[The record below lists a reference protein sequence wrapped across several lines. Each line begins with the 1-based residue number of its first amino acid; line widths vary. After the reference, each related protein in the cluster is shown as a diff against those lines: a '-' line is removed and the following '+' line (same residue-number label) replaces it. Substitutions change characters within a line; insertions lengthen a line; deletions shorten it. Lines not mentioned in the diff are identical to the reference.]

1 MNTLWKEFIK
11 YINSKN
17 INSFI
22 TRQEIIKEFDNK
34 GLLSR
39 YINGTPF
46 TQTLDTY
53 RRTLTKGNYLED
65 TNKKGVYKFIRYIR
79 EDISSSKCKK
89 QAYEKN

>member
-65 TNKKGVYKFIRYIR
+65 TNKKGVYKFIQYIR
-79 EDISSSKCKK
+79 ENISSSKCKK

>member
-11 YINSKN
+11 YINSKD

-22 TRQEIIKEFDNK
+22 TRQEIIKEINNK
-34 GLLSR
+34 GLLSK
-39 YINGTPF
+39 YIDGTPF

-65 TNKKGVYKFIRYIR
+65 TDKKGVYKLIGYIR